1 MIFSICFWTEE
12 NTEFWSSFFFPVFL
26 LQLPFA
32 TYLLEAIL
40 EKINE
45 KKRLVEEYFT
55 VMKDTRWYYDWE
67 LFFRSENFMWWSE
80 NMHCSPGTVSAPAI
94 NSQGQYQNKKSLEP
108 INCWT
113 SETN

>member
-1 MIFSICFWTEE
+1 M
-12 NTEFWSSFFFPVFL
+12 FL

-80 NMHCSPGTVSAPAI
+80 NMHCSSGTVSAPAI
-94 NSQGQYQNKKSLEP
+94 NRVNTKISLWNQLIAEQVKL
-108 INCWT
+108 IKCIAI
-113 SETN
+113 